1 MSAAAAG
8 AAKHGSRGMIVRP
21 RLLDALEPA
30 AGGAPPLIVVTGPAG
45 AGKTVLVETWAA
57 QRRGT
62 ARVRVATLDATSGR
76 VDGLWSR
83 VACAF
88 GVRAEDDRPGS
99 ANALAERVLALTRR
113 RRARALVFDDF
124 HLADG
129 VVARQFV
136 TRLLAEPSAPRLVLC
151 GRADPGLALHR
162 MRLAGT
168 LAEVRSSELAFTLDE
183 TRELLGGAAIALSEG
198 AVGQLW
204 ARTEGWAAGLRLAAL
219 SLAGHAD
226 PEAFVAEFAGDD
238 RAVVAYLIDEVLA
251 RQSDAAREL
260 LLATAVV
267 DRVSAS
273 LANALTGRDDAADV
287 LDALV
292 AATRWWSRST
302 AAAIGFATT
311 RCSPAC
317 CGPCSRGAGPRRSR
331 ASTGGQPSGTWSAAS
346 RATGCAIAS
355 RPATGT
361 ASRRCSPSTGS
372 RSEPKARD
380 RCSTTRC
387 SAFPGAALAARPYA
401 ALVAAAR
408 CLDRGEA
415 SEAEMHLRAAVAG
428 RARVAG
434 ARRARFVRDLALVR
448 LQRAARDGDVATALR
463 QQAVVDAA
471 RDDDP
476 VRARRADA
484 LGHLELARL
493 CVAEGDARAPLHLD
507 AVARLAGA
515 DFDDVD
521 LSVAA
526 DGERAWLRV
535 LDGDLRGARVA
546 ISHAREGGADASGV
560 AALAEAL
567 VAAEVGDVQGA
578 LTQLTAARAMLD
590 EQPGERGR
598 LRALEVALVEARIAL
613 LGPRAAAEAACDAL
627 RAALQGW
634 DPAEDPAPAPK
645 RLADLAHA
653 ELADLLVRL
662 GRADE
667 ALALLNATPAAA
679 AGGATA
685 VSRMNALLA
694 LSRSDEALAAGRQV
708 ATDDGVALPCAV
720 TASAL
725 AAGAAEAEGDRGE
738 AQRLAEH
745 ALDLAEPDGAR
756 LGLAVAL
763 DGLDPVLRR
772 LLRVGTAHRSLI
784 GEVLELARAGSTVTA
799 NGIAPLHEP
808 LSDRELT
815 VLRYLPTLLSSSEI
829 AGELFVTVNTVKSHL
844 KSIYRKLEVSSRRE
858 AVARA
863 RDLGLVASAGLSVA
877 GRPG

>member
-267 DRVSAS
+267 DRVSAA

-292 AATRWWSRST
+292 ASNALVVPLDRRGDWFRYHALLAGLLRALLARRGPETVARQHRR
-302 AAAIGFATT
+302 AAEWYLERGEPRDGLRHCVAAGDWDRVASVLAEHWLAL
-311 RCSPAC
+311 RAQGQ
-317 CGPCSRGAGPRRSR
+317 GPLLDDAL
-331 ASTGGQPSGTWSAAS
+331 
-346 RATGCAIAS
+346 
-355 RPATGT
+355 
-361 ASRRCSPSTGS
+361 
-372 RSEPKARD
+372 
-380 RCSTTRC
+380 

-484 LGHLELARL
+484 LGHLKLARL

-546 ISHAREGGADASGV
+546 ILHAREGGADVSGV

-578 LTQLTAARAMLD
+578 LTQLTAARAVLD

-694 LSRSDEALAAGRQV
+694 LSRSDEALAAGREV